1 MANLKVNKT
10 DLEKHFNNV
19 VVAVEAYRGTKQ
31 EHINLEIALSVIKK
45 ELFKEDEKNTINTD
59 VPPTV

>member
-1 MANLKVNKT
+1 MENQKVNKI

-31 EHINLEIALSVIKK
+31 EHINLEIALSIIKT
-45 ELFKEDEKNTINTD
+45 ELFKDEKNTIDGD